1 MKPVDRKAIGVM
13 LAWLIV
19 VAFLSEH
26 GTDHYMRLQMLKK
39 LAAGA
44 VEPLEEIDPPPNAG
58 PAERPN
64 TSETATAD
72 EFTAYDDRS
81 TERPNTLPPMAP
93 TPLEIRISGPVDSL
107 VGDLVELHAETTQD
121 ATQYAWSIAPPVRG
135 LMILDDG
142 EKAVFANREAGDY
155 LVIVSCANAQGQSAH
170 ATMPFTIRPA
180 PPENPL
186 TVESL
191 AEANPPPDVRDLI
204 RRWVAEVVTDNRAG
218 ETAAVAASLRQV
230 SNLLSTNQ
238 LAATPGADALFEVER
253 VAETTMGPTN
263 FPKWASFFGRVRD
276 FIYPLN
282 QRGYVQTPQQYA
294 NVFNNLAGELEAI
307 AAGR

>member
-1 MKPVDRKAIGVM
+1 MKPVDRKAIGIM

-26 GTDHYMRLQMLKK
+26 GTDHYMRLQMLREIT
-39 LAAGA
+39 AGA
-44 VEPLEEIDPPPNAG
+44 VEPLEEIDAPPLDESVNE
-58 PAERPN
+58 PAEF
-64 TSETATAD
+64 S
-72 EFTAYDDRS
+72 
-81 TERPNTLPPMAP
+81 PPESAVRIVGNEPPLAP
-93 TPLEIRISGPVDSL
+93 VPLEIRISGPVDSL

-191 AEANPPPDVRDLI
+191 ADANPPPDVRDLI